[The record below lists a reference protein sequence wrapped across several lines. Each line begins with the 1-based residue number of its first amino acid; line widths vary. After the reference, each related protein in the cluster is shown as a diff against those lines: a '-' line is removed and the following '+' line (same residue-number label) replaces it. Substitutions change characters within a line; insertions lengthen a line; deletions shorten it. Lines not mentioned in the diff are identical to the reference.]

1 MQGFESGSWKMS
13 ADVDRCRQMSAYVS
27 LSREVPNLSLH
38 RLSGPVMFGHEA
50 NDSASKPAA
59 GDLSFNKF

>member
-1 MQGFESGSWKMS
+1 
-13 ADVDRCRQMSAYVS
+13 MSAYVS

-59 GDLSFNKF
+59 GDLSFNVHGIQLQNTQEMDTYMVV